1 MTTPENSWGSD
12 PTEGREHDDASM
24 NENADILTKTNFDLI
39 SEVESAIN
47 RMAADGSL
55 INEVKNALCKEP
67 ILKFY
72 YSAAKRNL
80 ADFLGKEEMDRTRAV
95 RRMIFDIA
103 EGNNREHIFCLVI
116 QLRKYLRDK

>member
-1 MTTPENSWGSD
+1 MTTPESSWGSD
-12 PTEGREHDDASM
+12 PTEERAADDASM
-24 NENADILTKTNFDLI
+24 NENADVITKTNSELI
-39 SEVESAIN
+39 SEVESEIN
-47 RMAADGSL
+47 KMAADGSL

-67 ILKFY
+67 ILKLY

-80 ADFLGKEEMDRTRAV
+80 ADLLGKEEIDRTRAV